1 MRLLY
6 IEDNE
11 KLALN
16 TSASLRKAG
25 FVVDVVATAGDAL
38 HAAKSFDY
46 DVFILDLGLPDRDGL
61 DLLPQI
67 KQSNPQTPVIICT
80 ARDALED
87 RIKGLNTGSDDYLIK
102 PFAVTE
108 LIARINAVLRRP
120 GGALGVTLTFGNVT
134 FETTDRTLTI
144 GGVASAFSKRE
155 LALLEIF
162 LRRSERVI
170 TKDAIE
176 NALYSFD
183 EAATPNAIEV
193 LTHRVR
199 KKLADQ
205 GATIEIHNLRGI
217 GYVLHDCKKDGET

>member
-16 TSASLRKAG
+16 TSASLREAG

-46 DVFILDLGLPDRDGL
+46 DAFILDLGLPDRDGL

-67 KQSNPQTPVIICT
+67 KQNNPQTPVIICT

-102 PFAVTE
+102 PFAVSE
-108 LIARINAVLRRP
+108 LVARINAVLRRP

-134 FETTDRTLTI
+134 FETTDRSVAI
-144 GGVASAFSKRE
+144 GGVVSAFSKRE
-155 LALLEIF
+155 LALLELF
-162 LRRSERVI
+162 LRRSERVV

-176 NALYSFD
+176 NALYGFD
-183 EAATPNAIEV
+183 DAATPNAIEV

-217 GYVLHDCKKDGET
+217 GYVLQDSKQGGEA